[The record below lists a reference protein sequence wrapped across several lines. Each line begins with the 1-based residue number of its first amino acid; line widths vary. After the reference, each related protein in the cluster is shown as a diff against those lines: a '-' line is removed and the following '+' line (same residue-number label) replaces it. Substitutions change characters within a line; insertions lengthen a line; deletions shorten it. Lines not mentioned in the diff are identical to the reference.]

1 MSLEEP
7 QVTRQTLAVLGALI
21 QCPREGL
28 SGAQIARTTKLP
40 SGTLYPILARLE
52 QAGWLESQWETG
64 DPHTLGRPRRRFY
77 EVTDLGENRAKAEAR
92 KTKSV
97 ISLFGGLACD

>member
-7 QVTRQTLAVLGALI
+7 KVTRQTLEVLAALME
-21 QCPREGL
+21 CPQVGL
-28 SGAQIARTTKLP
+28 SGAQIARTTKLA

-52 QAGWLESQWETG
+52 QAGWLESEWEAG
-64 DPHTLGRPRRRFY
+64 DPHRLGRPRRRFY
-77 EVTDLGENRAKAEAR
+77 QVTGIGANRAKAEAR
-92 KTKSV
+92 KMNSV